1 MDTEGRLRAVVPL
14 GPDAVDDL
22 LERADALPT
31 PGTDRSDGRGA

>member
-22 LERADALPT
+22 LERADALTAPA
-31 PGTDRSDGRGA
+31 TDRGDG